1 MTKRNITSMALALAL
16 VMAVASFA
24 VAGPGGRG
32 GMGNAR
38 GGCGAWS
45 GGPGLGGLYAQL
57 TPEKKAAVDKIFESY
72 RGKFSEVRDAMRT
85 KHAVL
90 QAMVNGG
97 QADEKKIGKVVS
109 DMSALRDKMFDLR
122 KSLRDDLSKELGI
135 DLAQSGF
142 GGPGCGGFGPGLGPD
157 DCPAY
162 GQGDG
167 QGYGHGY
174 GHGMRGDGPRW
185 Q

>member
-32 GMGNAR
+32 GMGMGYER
-38 GGCGAWS
+38 GGCGAYAD
-45 GGPGLGGLYAQL
+45 GPGLRGLYDQL

-72 RGKFSEVRDAMRT
+72 RTKFSEVRDAMRT

-90 QAMVNGG
+90 EAMVNGG
-97 QADEKKIGKVVS
+97 QADEKKIGKIVA
-109 DMSALRDKMFDLR
+109 DMG
-122 KSLRDDLSKELGI
+122 SLRDQMFELRKNMRADLSKELGI
-135 DLAQSGF
+135 DLAQV
-142 GGPGCGGFGPGLGPD
+142 GPGCGGPGFGGNGFGPD
-157 DCPAY
+157 DCPGA
-162 GQGDG
+162 GQGCG
-167 QGYGHGY
+167 R
-174 GHGMRGDGPRW
+174 GMGDGPRW